1 MILHCMKK
9 FTWNDRKDKSEFM
22 NADVY
27 MIEWQDKSP
36 WFDDYLRWLCVRKNI
51 IRLSIQG
58 KVVYDK

>member
-9 FTWNDRKDKSEFM
+9 SAWYDRKDKSEFM